1 VKGFFL
7 LKIKKMK
14 KLLKKI
20 KSIFLKEYDDKKLI
34 QYRYEMNQM
43 GNDGWTKL
51 HYKNLYK
58 KRLKELKQINK

>member
-1 VKGFFL
+1 
-7 LKIKKMK
+7 MK

>member
-1 VKGFFL
+1 
-7 LKIKKMK
+7 MK

-20 KSIFLKEYDDKKLI
+20 KSIFLKEYDDKQLI

-43 GNDGWTKL
+43 SNDGWAKL

-58 KRLKELKQINK
+58 KRLKQINK